1 MISVL
6 IEDSM
11 GVCGSPEEEGTNQC
25 GREGI
30 SEGRFKESFL
40 KERVSDL
47 I

>member
-6 IEDSM
+6 IEESIVD
-11 GVCGSPEEEGTNQC
+11 CGSPEEEGTNQS

-30 SEGRFKESFL
+30 GEERFKESFL